1 MNSFGIF
8 EQILVFYVQSYEN
21 HCHNKN
27 TNTFFLLYLIKCH
40 LIGTYSTI
48 LLYLIKYHLIGTYRT
63 ILQYLRIILSYMYLM
78 LS

>member
-1 MNSFGIF
+1 MKYNSLIMNSFGIC

-40 LIGTYSTI
+40 LIGTYSTF
-48 LLYLIKYHLIGTYRT
+48 LQYLIKK
-63 ILQYLRIILSYMYLM
+63 LSYRYLKHY
-78 LS
+78 LTIS

>member
-1 MNSFGIF
+1 MNSFGIC

-21 HCHNKN
+21 YCHNKN
-27 TNTFFLLYLIKCH
+27 TNKFF
-40 LIGTYSTI
+40 